1 MEKKIKEL
9 ELDVIRAIG
18 RIECYYNYAIGAK
31 ESDTGLAPPSQWN
44 LEMDQQSM
52 NAPSFIVMVGAVV
65 HV

>member
-9 ELDVIRAIG
+9 ELEVIRAIG

-44 LEMDQQSM
+44 LEKDQTSM
-52 NAPSFIVMVGAVV
+52 KEPSLLV
-65 HV
+65 